1 MVWSLKRQG
10 ENQGV
15 MPMGSG
21 NKIFTGTFS
30 LWGYILPILPTD
42 DAHWNLLILFKGVVF
57 MKKIVLIFLISLMM
71 LPAANAAVVAKVGT
85 LEITDE
91 DVDARFKQLPPQ
103 YKATYASEVG
113 RKMLVEQLVQE
124 KLIYLQAK
132 NENYD
137 TNALVL
143 KQLEKAKQRLM
154 VGQYIAD
161 VFKNIQVTEKELKAY
176 YDKNKTMF
184 VQKEQVKAKHIL
196 VKTQEEAVAVKK
208 RILKGE
214 SFEEVA
220 KEISIGPSAQKGGD
234 LGWFEKE
241 QMVPEFANSAF
252 SLAIGQIS
260 DPVKTQFGYHI
271 IKVYEKKVAG
281 TKSFAAARPEIER
294 KLTGNK
300 QKESMEEVIRKVRE
314 KNPVTTY

>member
-1 MVWSLKRQG
+1 
-10 ENQGV
+10 
-15 MPMGSG
+15 
-21 NKIFTGTFS
+21 
-30 LWGYILPILPTD
+30 
-42 DAHWNLLILFKGVVF
+42 
-57 MKKIVLIFLISLMM
+57 MKKIVLIILISLMM
-71 LPAANAAVVAKVGT
+71 LPAADATIVAKVGT
-85 LEITDE
+85 LEISDK
-91 DVDARFKQLPPQ
+91 DVDTRLKQLPPQ
-103 YKATYASEVG
+103 YKASYASEEG

-124 KLIYLQAK
+124 KLIYLQARS
-132 NENYD
+132 ENYD

-161 VFKNIQVTEKELKAY
+161 VFKKIQVTEDELKTY
-176 YDKNKTMF
+176 YDKNKAMF

-196 VKTQEEAVAVKK
+196 FKTQEEAVAAKA

-214 SFEEVA
+214 SFEDVA
-220 KEISIGPSAQKGGD
+220 KELSIGPSAQKGGD

-252 SLAIGQIS
+252 SLAIDGIS

-271 IKVYEKKVAG
+271 IKVDEKKASG
-281 TKSFAAARPEIER
+281 TKAFADVRAEVER
-294 KLTGNK
+294 TLTVNK

-314 KNPVTTY
+314 ENPVTLN

>member
-1 MVWSLKRQG
+1 
-10 ENQGV
+10 
-15 MPMGSG
+15 
-21 NKIFTGTFS
+21 
-30 LWGYILPILPTD
+30 
-42 DAHWNLLILFKGVVF
+42 
-57 MKKIVLIFLISLMM
+57 MKKIVLIILISLMM
-71 LPAANAAVVAKVGT
+71 LPAANAAIVAKVGT
-85 LEITDE
+85 LEITDK
-91 DVDARFKQLPPQ
+91 DVDTRLKQLPPQ
-103 YKATYASEVG
+103 YKATYASEAG

-124 KLIYLQAK
+124 KLIYLQARSEK
-132 NENYD
+132 YD

-161 VFKNIQVTEKELKAY
+161 VFKKIQVTEKELKTY
-176 YDKNKTMF
+176 YDKNKAMF

-196 VKTQEEAVAVKK
+196 FKTQEEALTAKE

-214 SFEEVA
+214 SFEDVA
-220 KEISIGPSAQKGGD
+220 KELSIGPSAPKGGD

-252 SLAIGQIS
+252 SLAIDEIS

-281 TKSFAAARPEIER
+281 TKSFADVRTEMER
-294 KLTGNK
+294 TLTGNK

-314 KNPVTTY
+314 ENPVTTY